1 MEKKILMHI
10 LNSISDYLENK
21 VIIYQTFVSEYMSV
35 EGVSQNDYSV
45 TEALDSIYESYDA
58 E

>member
-45 TEALDSIYESYDA
+45 TEVLDSIYESYDA